1 MKLIAA
7 FATLFALGADA
18 IEVTSDNFD
27 TLTSGKTVFLKFYA
41 PWCGHCKK
49 IAPDWEKLEKEWDGH
64 AVGFVGSVDC
74 TAEGKPVCDA
84 NGIQGFPTL
93 KWGDPSALEDYQGGR
108 TMSDLS
114 KFAQDN
120 LKPVCSVSN
129 IDLCD
134 DEKKALIAKYQAM
147 DTADLKIAVD
157 EAEVAIKKAETDF
170 QDEVGKLQKAY
181 EALNE
186 AKEAEIASVKNSGL
200 SMMKSVKKAK
210 ESASSEGSDEL

>member
-7 FATLFALGADA
+7 FAALFAVVDA
-18 IEVTSDNFD
+18 VELTGDNYD
-27 TLTSGKTVFLKFYA
+27 GLVAGKTVFLKFYA

-74 TAEGKPVCDA
+74 AGDGKSVCDS

-108 TMSDLS
+108 TFSDMNTWA
-114 KFAQDN
+114 KEN

-129 IDLCD
+129 IALCD

-147 DTADLKIAVD
+147 DSAALK
-157 EAEVAIKKAETDF
+157 AEVDTAEGAIAKAEKDF
-170 QDEVGKLQKAY
+170 QEEVGKLQKAY
-181 EALNE
+181 EGLNT
-186 AKEAEIASVKNSGL
+186 AKEADIAKVKSSGL
-200 SMMKSVKKAK
+200 SMMKSVKKSRDA
-210 ESASSEGSDEL
+210 APAEGSDEL

>member
-7 FATLFALGADA
+7 FAALFAVVDA
-18 IEVTSDNFD
+18 IELTGDNYD
-27 TLTSGKTVFLKFYA
+27 ASVAGKTVFLKFYA

-49 IAPDWEKLEKEWDGH
+49 IAPDWEKLEKEWEGH

-74 TAEGKPVCDA
+74 AGDGKSVCDA

-108 TMSDLS
+108 TFSDLNTWA
-114 KFAQDN
+114 KEN

-129 IDLCD
+129 IALCD

-147 DTADLKIAVD
+147 DSAALKAAVD
-157 EAEVAIKKAETDF
+157 AAEGAIAKAEKDF
-170 QDEVGKLQKAY
+170 QEEVGKLQKAY
-181 EALNE
+181 EGLNT
-186 AKEAEIASVKNSGL
+186 AKEADIAKVKSSGL
-200 SMMKSVKKAK
+200 SMMKSVKKSRDA
-210 ESASSEGSDEL
+210 APAEGSDEL